1 MMYHIRRWMLGFVG
15 LVAMMLVACGGETAT
30 QTPATSSSD
39 TTQPQFGGQTLT
51 LVTHDSFA
59 VSTEV
64 ISGFEQLT
72 GAKIQ
77 ILEAGDAGAALN
89 KSILAAGAPLG
100 DVQFGVDNTFLSRAL
115 GANIFVP
122 YAPKNLNQVA
132 GDLKLDPQN
141 RLIPIDYGYVTINY
155 DKAALGA
162 ANLPMPTDLRDLT
175 KPEWRA
181 KLVVQNPATSSPG
194 LAFLLATID
203 HFGENGDYTWREFWR
218 DLRANDIKV
227 AAGWEDAY
235 YGQFAGGGNGGTYP
249 LVVSYATS
257 PAASVI
263 FSTTPLTD
271 APTGNLL
278 LPGGTFRQIE
288 FAGILQ
294 GTKNPALA
302 QAWMDYMLDEAF
314 QSDVGGQMFVY
325 PVLPTASVP
334 AEFATYAQVPAITTK
349 LMPDQIAQHRDR
361 WISEWTEIVLR

>member
-1 MMYHIRRWMLGFVG
+1 
-15 LVAMMLVACGGETAT
+15 MLVACGSETAT
-30 QTPATSSSD
+30 QTP
-39 TTQPQFGGQTLT
+39 TTGVADSAQAPFAGQTLT

-77 ILEAGDAGAALN
+77 IFEAGDAGAALN

-115 GANIFVP
+115 EANIFVP
-122 YAPKNLNQVA
+122 YAPKNLDTLA
-132 GDLKLDPQN
+132 ADLKLDPQN
-141 RLIPIDYGYVTINY
+141 RLIPIDYGYVTLNY

-162 ANLPMPTDLRDLT
+162 ANLPMPTDLRDLA
-175 KPEWRA
+175 KPEWQG

-203 HFGENGDYTWREFWR
+203 HFGEAGAYTWREFWR
-218 DLRANDIKV
+218 DLRANDINV

-257 PAASVI
+257 PAAGVI

-294 GTKNPALA
+294 GAKNPALA

-325 PVLPTASVP
+325 PVLPAASVP
-334 AEFATYAQVPAITTK
+334 AEFAPYAQVPAITTK
-349 LMPDQIAQHRDR
+349 LTPDQIAQNRDR
-361 WISEWTEIVLR
+361 WIGEWTEIVLR